1 MKKIVLTSL
10 LAVFTA
16 ASASAAD
23 YFVGGAVSLN
33 LNDEHANVMGI
44 APEVGWKY
52 NDNWDFGIGAGFMY
66 NGDLTPADMS
76 MVSDNVTSADLVGT
90 DRYEY
95 GVDLFA
101 RYKVAQWGNFKLL
114 LKGTVGADFATYS
127 SDMDAIDGE
136 TSIALGASIAPMVTY
151 DVSEA
156 FTLYAN
162 LNFMG
167 ISAGY
172 TFENE
177 DLKIDD
183 GWNIGLFGDS
193 ANVLNTGSFQIGF
206 LYNF

>member
-10 LAVFTA
+10 LAVFAA
-16 ASASAAD
+16 ASANAAD
-23 YFVGGAVSLN
+23 YFVGGAASLK
-33 LNDEHANVMGI
+33 LNDEHTNVMGI

-66 NGDLTPADMS
+66 NGD
-76 MVSDNVTSADLVGT
+76 VTSADLVDT

-127 SDMDAIDGE
+127 SEMDAIDGE

-177 DLKIDD
+177 DLNIDD

>member
-10 LAVFTA
+10 VAVFTA

-23 YFVGGAVSLN
+23 YFVGGAASLN
-33 LNDEHANVMGI
+33 LNDEHTNVMGI

-66 NGDLTPADMS
+66 NGDLA
-76 MVSDNVTSADLVGT
+76 SADLVDI

>member
-10 LAVFTA
+10 LAVFAA
-16 ASASAAD
+16 ASANAAD
-23 YFVGGAVSLN
+23 YFVGGAASLK
-33 LNDEHANVMGI
+33 LNDEHTNVMGI

-66 NGDLTPADMS
+66 NGD
-76 MVSDNVTSADLVGT
+76 VTSADLVDT

-177 DLKIDD
+177 DLNIDD

-206 LYNF
+206 LYNFQS

>member
-10 LAVFTA
+10 LAVFAA
-16 ASASAAD
+16 ASANAAD
-23 YFVGGAVSLN
+23 YFVGGAASLK
-33 LNDEHANVMGI
+33 LNDEHTNVMGI

-66 NGDLTPADMS
+66 NGD
-76 MVSDNVTSADLVGT
+76 VTSADLVDT

-177 DLKIDD
+177 DLNIDD